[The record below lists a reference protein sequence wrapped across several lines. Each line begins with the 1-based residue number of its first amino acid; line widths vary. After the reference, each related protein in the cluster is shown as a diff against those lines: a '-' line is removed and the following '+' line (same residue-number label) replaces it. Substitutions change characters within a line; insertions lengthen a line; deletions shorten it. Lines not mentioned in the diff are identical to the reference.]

1 MNKAIRNTGNHHEL
15 QEGQKHQTPPAN
27 PTQKLFTVS
36 RQKTVQY
43 LRTFIDHI
51 IHEKPELTKLKEAY
65 KEQLARIKEV
75 KLKTQEIAA
84 ARREIKAKSRE
95 LDAMCNGVYSQKMYV
110 TCLELF
116 HPLILL
122 ELNCMAKD
130 LGMCSGKELAMFLCV
145 NGLFI
150 ETELG
155 WMPAMVWKKKTD

>member
-1 MNKAIRNTGNHHEL
+1 MNEAIRNTGNHHEL
-15 QEGQKHQTPPAN
+15 QESQKHQASSAN

-43 LRTFIDHI
+43 LRTFMDHI

-65 KEQLARIKEV
+65 KEQLTRIKAV

-95 LDAMCNGVYSQKMYV
+95 LDVMCNEVYSKNLHVKY
-110 TCLELF
+110 LELI
-116 HPLILL
+116 HPIVLL
-122 ELNCMAKD
+122 ELDCMAKD
-130 LGMCSGKELAMFLCV
+130 LGMGSGKELAMFLCA

-150 ETELG
+150 ETALG
-155 WMPAMVWKKKTD
+155 WMPAMVLKKKTD